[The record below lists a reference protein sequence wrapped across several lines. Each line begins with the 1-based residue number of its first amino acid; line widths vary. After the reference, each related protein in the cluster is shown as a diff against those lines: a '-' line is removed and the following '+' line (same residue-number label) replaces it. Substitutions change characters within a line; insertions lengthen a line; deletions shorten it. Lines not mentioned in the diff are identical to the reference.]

1 MVQVSIPK
9 QEPVSIKKQEPVA
22 LVTEPIAKVEEKIQ
36 EVNQNRNKLI
46 DEDAQMGD
54 SVLRNVLG
62 AEPIED
68 N

>member
-1 MVQVSIPK
+1 
-9 QEPVSIKKQEPVA
+9 
-22 LVTEPIAKVEEKIQ
+22 VTEPIAKVEEKIE

>member
-1 MVQVSIPK
+1 MVQVSVP
-9 QEPVSIKKQEPVA
+9 KQEPVA
-22 LVTEPIAKVEEKIQ
+22 LVTEPIAKVEEKIE